1 MAQQQIVKDER
12 SVGELFS
19 ELANE
24 TTTLIKQEI
33 ALAQAELTQKAT
45 KIGKNVG
52 YLAAGGAVAYL
63 ALQAVIVAIIVGL
76 AYFIPLWLSAL
87 IVGVVIGIVAAI
99 LISSALKNLKN
110 VNPMPEKTVETLKED
125 AKWLKEQI

>member
-1 MAQQQIVKDER
+1 MAQQQIVKEER

-24 TTTLIKQEI
+24 TTTLIKQEV

-45 KIGKNVG
+45 TVGKNVG
-52 YLAAGGAVAYL
+52 YLVAGGAVAYL
-63 ALQAVIVAIIVGL
+63 ALQAIVVAIIVGL

-87 IVGVVIGIVAAI
+87 IIGIVIGIIAAI

-110 VNPMPEKTVETLKED
+110 VNPIPEKTVETLKED